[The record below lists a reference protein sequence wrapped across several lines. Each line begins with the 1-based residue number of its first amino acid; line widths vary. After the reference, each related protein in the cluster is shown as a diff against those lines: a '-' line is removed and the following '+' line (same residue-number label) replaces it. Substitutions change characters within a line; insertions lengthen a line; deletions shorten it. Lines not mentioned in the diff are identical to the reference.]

1 MSVKLIRL
9 LINIPTRHKTTLKNA
24 ATMNF
29 STTNDDFKTLINGV
43 DERITF
49 IQHIETGFY
58 NISKARLSV
67 LKIKN
72 ADNEARG
79 YPPAS
84 LKPVKDWFDNDEIQ
98 MILEFLPYDTQ
109 MDDDNDSDY

>member
-1 MSVKLIRL
+1 M
-9 LINIPTRHKTTLKNA
+9 LINITTDLCEPISTI
-24 ATMNF
+24 TMNF

-84 LKPVKDWFDNDEIQ
+84 LKPVKDWFRNEPTKSTHVHFFFYQ
-98 MILEFLPYDTQ
+98 RKL
-109 MDDDNDSDY
+109 